1 MSDDLRQSYYRTKI
15 SGNVVSVP
23 RRVEKPTRN
32 QAPERDEHEE
42 AKEDEKVDEDEE
54 EEEEEEEEE
63 RGPTVKSLR
72 ESTPLRGRLVEWLWL

>member
-54 EEEEEEEEE
+54 EEEEEE

-72 ESTPLRGRLVEWLWL
+72 ESTPLRGRLVE